1 MIDAAAEVFQKNP
14 PRAIRRSKR
23 PTCFST
29 AGTVLWT
36 YRTDE
41 DRRALTDLLLRH
53 NAEVQQF
60 FSAIKARPVQA
71 VRVHDPAEARRRL
84 GLLGNVRS

>member
-1 MIDAAAEVFQKNP
+1 MVLGNSIP
-14 PRAIRRSKR
+14 AIRRSKW

-29 AGTVLWT
+29 AGTVPWSNSSPLPMEG
-36 YRTDE
+36 R
-41 DRRALTDLLLRH
+41 LQLK
-53 NAEVQQF
+53 VQQF
-60 FSAIKARPVQA
+60 ISAIKARPVQA

>member
-1 MIDAAAEVFQKNP
+1 MKIEE
-14 PRAIRRSKR
+14 R
-23 PTCFST
+23 
-29 AGTVLWT
+29 L
-36 YRTDE
+36 
-41 DRRALTDLLLRH
+41 LLLRH

-60 FSAIKARPVQA
+60 ISAIKARPVQA